1 MRKVRLS
8 LSCALA
14 ALATPAWAQDISVP
28 AETAPE
34 ESQSTDQNGDSKAQT
49 GSQIDDDV
57 AEGIIVTGFRA
68 SLFNAA
74 KIKRDS
80 DAIVDAIVAEDIGKL
95 PDNNAAE
102 SLARVPGIQV
112 SRSGDEA
119 NQVLVRGLPDLTT
132 TFNGRDIFTAE
143 SRGVALWDF
152 PPGALRALE
161 VYKSGTADLIEPGLA
176 GLINVRTWRPFDFK
190 GFEIAG
196 AVRGTYNDQS
206 KKYGP
211 ANANLQITDRWQT
224 GIGEFGALIN
234 FAYTEQKFRN
244 AARWNSADVL
254 PPDIGNTVEPG
265 SVGRDF
271 VFPEAVGV
279 FYNSGIRKRPSI
291 NGSLQ
296 WKPTDNLEIY
306 VDGLWQA
313 YRGRDANDFFAT
325 SLRFAGAQLSNVVL
339 DPDEPNKVTSLTK
352 TGGWRPDIYRST
364 VNGDTNTYQGA
375 IGAIWTTGRATIST
389 DFAYTDSTFKQTE
402 WSLDSA
408 LTSAPTVNAAFD
420 EKGSAAFSLPGF
432 DATDPSHYQF
442 RGFFDRIYIGKGNG
456 IQWRGDISLE
466 TNVAFLPLLQ
476 VGSRVTTRNSSVRS
490 GSRYAYLM
498 DLGIGMADLG
508 LGDMSLVD
516 NAFRGNVQGF
526 TQWLAPSR
534 SAIRGNIEGL
544 RAISLAGLQQLATMY
559 PGDAGIRDNI
569 ERWSSADVP
578 LDPLASW
585 DAKEDTYSAYAQG
598 KYAFEIGDVR
608 IGGLAGVRIVNTVGV
623 YSGTS
628 LVDGVQ
634 TPEETRQNYVDVL
647 PNFSTRIRFTDK
659 FQVRL
664 AFTKTR
670 TRPTFGQLNPAVNI
684 TRAQNNGGTPGRYD
698 AYGRAGNRDL
708 KPLTSRNYDATAEY
722 YFSPRASAG
731 VSVFYRDL
739 DGFISDYTRDV
750 QDPVYGL
757 MQVVRP
763 ENAGS
768 GRIKGIEAGFHSFF
782 DFLPGLLSGFGVEG
796 NATYLDG
803 KNQLPNA
810 LGQATK
816 MVTIPGVS
824 KWSYNAT
831 LFYERGKISTRLSYN
846 YRSKFNNFYS
856 PNADGDLYVG
866 EGTKPIARLDYSLS
880 YTVIPAITIT
890 ADVSNILG
898 KPFNNYRYFNE
909 TQTYPRDIRYE
920 GRYYG
925 LGTRFRF

>member
-1 MRKVRLS
+1 MLKVGLY
-8 LSCALA
+8 LSCACA
-14 ALATPAWAQDISVP
+14 AFAAPAYGQDI
-28 AETAPE
+28 ARDEAN
-34 ESQSTDQNGDSKAQT
+34 QTDQKSSQQDKADT
-49 GSQIDDDV
+49 AASDPV
-57 AEGIIVTGFRA
+57 SAEDIIVTGFRA
-68 SLFNAA
+68 SLYNAA
-74 KIKRDS
+74 QIKRES

-102 SLARVPGIQV
+102 SLARISGVQV

-119 NQVLVRGLPDLTT
+119 NQVLVRGLPDVAT

-161 VYKSGTADLIEPGLA
+161 VFKSGTADLVEPGLA

-206 KKYGP
+206 KKYDP

-224 GIGEFGALIN
+224 GIGEIGALIN
-234 FAYTEQKFRN
+234 FAYTQQQFRN

-254 PPDIGNTVEPG
+254 APDVANTVEPE

-291 NGSLQ
+291 NASLQ
-296 WKPTDNLEIY
+296 WKPAPNLEIY

-339 DPDEPNKVTSLTK
+339 DPDEPNKVASLTK

-375 IGAIWTTGRATIST
+375 IGAIWTTGKATIST

-408 LTSAPTVNAAFD
+408 LTSAPTVDAAFD
-420 EKGSAAFSLPGF
+420 VKGSAAFSLPGF

-442 RGFFDRIYIGKGNG
+442 RGFFDRTYVGKGNG

-466 TNVAFLPLLQ
+466 TDIPFLPQLQ

-498 DLGIGMADLG
+498 DLGIGMNELG
-508 LGDMSLVD
+508 LGAMSLVD
-516 NAFRGNVQGF
+516 DSFRGGVQGF
-526 TQWLAPSR
+526 TQWLAPER
-534 SAIRGNIEGL
+534 SAIRSNIDGL
-544 RAISLAGLQQLATMY
+544 RAIALAGLQQLSALN
-559 PGDAGIRDNI
+559 PNDAGLADNVT
-569 ERWSSADVP
+569 RWSSTEVP
-578 LDPLASW
+578 IDPLASW
-585 DAKEDTYSAYAQG
+585 EASEKTYAAYAQG
-598 KYAFEIGDVR
+598 KYAFD
-608 IGGLAGVRIVNTVGV
+608 IGGVDVGGLVGVRIVNTDGV

-634 TPEETRQNYVDVL
+634 TPEQNRQNYVDVL
-647 PNFSTRIRFTDK
+647 PNVSMRIRPTDK
-659 FQVRL
+659 LQVRL
-664 AFTKTR
+664 AYTETR

-684 TRAQNNGGTPGRYD
+684 TRAQNTGGTPGRYD
-698 AYGRAGNRDL
+698 AFGRAGNRDL
-708 KPLTSRNYDATAEY
+708 APLTSRNYDGTIEY
-722 YFSPRASAG
+722 YFSPRAAAG
-731 VSVFYRDL
+731 ISVFYRDL

-757 MQVVRP
+757 IQVVRP

-782 DFLPGLLSGFGVEG
+782 DFLPGWLSGFGVQA

-810 LGQATK
+810 LGQDTK
-816 MVTIPGVS
+816 MVAIPGVS
-824 KWSYNAT
+824 KWSYNAV
-831 LFYERGKISTRLSYN
+831 LFYERGKLSTRLSYN
-846 YRSKFNNFYS
+846 YRSKFTNFYS
-856 PNADGDLYVG
+856 PDANGNLYVG

-898 KPFNNYRYFNE
+898 KPFNNYRYFNQ

-920 GRYYG
+920 GRYFG